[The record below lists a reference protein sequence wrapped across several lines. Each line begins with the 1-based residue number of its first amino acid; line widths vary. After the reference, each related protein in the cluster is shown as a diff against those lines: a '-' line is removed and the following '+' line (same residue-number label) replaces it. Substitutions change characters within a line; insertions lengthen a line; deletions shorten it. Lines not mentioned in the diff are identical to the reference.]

1 MVRTTVE
8 QKLKVE
14 AKAVS
19 FIDPKKFWTPETRKK
34 AEELV
39 DIAED
44 VTSRCYFPG
53 IIFGR
58 EEDIKQKVELWRK
71 KLDEL
76 ISEVK
81 GYG

>member
-1 MVRTTVE
+1 MVRTTIE

-14 AKAVS
+14 AKPVS
-19 FIDPKKFWTPETRKK
+19 FIDPKKFWTPETRKR
-34 AEELV
+34 AEEFV